1 MGQKISASRQFG
13 MGQSR
18 FEAWVDRG
26 WLLGLLIAAMVL
38 FGVNLGD
45 LPLRDWDE
53 GIIAQVAREMWRS
66 HFLSETWLYPKDLS
80 GNPYFNKPPLMHWLV
95 ALTYS
100 IGGVSELTSRLP
112 GAMLTACS
120 VPILYWVGREVFF
133 QRTAAIFSALVYLTW
148 LPVARQGRMAMLDGA
163 VLCFFLLMMACLLRS
178 RRDLCWG
185 LGVGIG
191 FGLICLTKGILGIL
205 LAAIGGLFL
214 IWDTPRLLTS
224 RYLWLGIAIGATPVG
239 LWYGAQWSHYHQQ
252 FVDAHLFNQSLVRVW
267 GTVGNNDGPVW
278 YYLWEI
284 LKYGFPWLL
293 FVPHGLRLAWENR
306 GLSWA
311 RLAIVWSGVYLLVI
325 SAMQT
330 KLPWYVL
337 PIYPALSLMV
347 GAQFSRMWN
356 PLVMGIRQPRPI
368 VQARIWFAVFAVFGL
383 VAWGLSAYF
392 TFFAPQPDLQLIS
405 STLALTITVTAIL
418 ILRQDIQFI
427 SVLIWGTYLTLVVLM
442 MSSHWV
448 WELAETYPVKP
459 VAAMIQRHTPRGQVI
474 YTSYPD
480 FRPSLNFYSDRV
492 IIPAAEDELQQRWKT
507 DPHPY
512 QLLKASAQG
521 YLPPKQTQV
530 LEMQED
536 WILVTRNPRSQSKP
550 MVSAHR
556 ETREVSTFD

>member
-1 MGQKISASRQFG
+1 
-13 MGQSR
+13 
-18 FEAWVDRG
+18 
-26 WLLGLLIAAMVL
+26 
-38 FGVNLGD
+38 
-45 LPLRDWDE
+45 
-53 GIIAQVAREMWRS
+53 
-66 HFLSETWLYPKDLS
+66 
-80 GNPYFNKPPLMHWLV
+80 
-95 ALTYS
+95 
-100 IGGVSELTSRLP
+100 
-112 GAMLTACS
+112 
-120 VPILYWVGREVFF
+120 
-133 QRTAAIFSALVYLTW
+133 
-148 LPVARQGRMAMLDGA
+148 
-163 VLCFFLLMMACLLRS
+163 
-178 RRDLCWG
+178 
-185 LGVGIG
+185 
-191 FGLICLTKGILGIL
+191 
-205 LAAIGGLFL
+205 
-214 IWDTPRLLTS
+214 
-224 RYLWLGIAIGATPVG
+224 
-239 LWYGAQWSHYHQQ
+239 
-252 FVDAHLFNQSLVRVW
+252 
-267 GTVGNNDGPVW
+267 
-278 YYLWEI
+278 
-284 LKYGFPWLL
+284 
-293 FVPHGLRLAWENR
+293 
-306 GLSWA
+306 
-311 RLAIVWSGVYLLVI
+311 
-325 SAMQT
+325 
-330 KLPWYVL
+330 
-337 PIYPALSLMV
+337 
-347 GAQFSRMWN
+347 
-356 PLVMGIRQPRPI
+356 
-368 VQARIWFAVFAVFGL
+368 
-383 VAWGLSAYF
+383 LSACF